1 MSHSSNTAVSRVES
15 CQPSAT
21 RQSVR
26 AFPAPVASG
35 KSDLLRVNIARSMI
49 GRSVDLLVDAKSIVH
64 GVVRGVFTEA
74 GRPKLV
80 VGDTIYDPH
89 QVLIVTPT
97 TAY

>member
-1 MSHSSNTAVSRVES
+1 
-15 CQPSAT
+15 
-21 RQSVR
+21 
-26 AFPAPVASG
+26 
-35 KSDLLRVNIARSMI
+35 MI